1 LSEHACYKEAE
12 PLYQRAL
19 AIREQ
24 SLGPEHPEVATS
36 PAIPA
41 ARIKVLCDPIISS
54 VRQPVGCLYPAFE
67 TLF

>member
-1 LSEHACYKEAE
+1 MYDTKRIV
-12 PLYQRAL
+12 P
-19 AIREQ
+19 
-24 SLGPEHPEVATS
+24 VAVHT
-36 PAIPA
+36 AIPA